1 MSKII
6 GVIAGTVVR
15 HSRPISMTAVRP
27 AARSTL
33 FSNADR
39 GDDRPLASRCV
50 IAAPPV
56 AFRNIDHP

>member
-27 AARSTL
+27 AAQSPL
-33 FSNADR
+33 LQMPIEAN
-39 GDDRPLASRCV
+39 DRPLAPRGM